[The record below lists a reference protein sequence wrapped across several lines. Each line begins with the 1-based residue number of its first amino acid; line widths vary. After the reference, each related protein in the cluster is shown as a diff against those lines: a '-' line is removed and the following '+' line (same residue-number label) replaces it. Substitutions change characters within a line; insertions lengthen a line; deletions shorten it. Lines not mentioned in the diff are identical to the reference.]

1 MYNLR
6 NMTRDLDDLIV
17 YRDLKKGPKEHSN
30 DHFGVDKK
38 FQTAMASRVLWPV
51 LLACVSPVLMYPS
64 GAPGCSNGG
73 PSDFSPSHGTTV
85 NDPILPYTVNA
96 TKSGKDWTDYKI
108 TTSLPPTIVPDSEC
122 GSTKGCQS
130 DCNTGT
136 CSYQVTWKRSGD
148 LVRFEFQQLLGT
160 GNKYQAVGLSNDSL
174 MGNDSVMICKS
185 SADVASF
192 EQGTN
197 SPGPGSYYASLRN
210 PNDVRTI
217 ETSQAD
223 GVIKCVV
230 ERPITSNDSNV
241 FPLTESWYLLHAIGP
256 VVPGGYVVKHTATTS
271 TQNKVDL
278 LTANQPPPPSGIGLD
293 PDCGV
298 SKGCQFSCSGDSC
311 SYLLT
316 WQVRDDLVRFE
327 MMEALSGN
335 NYQAMGFSSDNK
347 MLTGTGVSVI
357 ETSYTSGVVRCVI
370 DRPINSTNNQVFSLT
385 RNWYLLRA
393 SGPVSGGSL
402 STHRSKTSSSSTV
415 DFLSASLVTEAE
427 ADLLMVKLHGSFM
440 MIAWVMF
447 SSIGIVTA
455 RFFKG
460 GWEGKTLGGI
470 KVWFQIHRTCM
481 VSVFVLTVAAFVII
495 FIDVG
500 EYREVAVS
508 DGRDYLRYHPVLGIV
523 VTALTVI
530 NPIMSLFR
538 CGPDDKRRPIFNIA
552 HFLVGT
558 GAHILA
564 AITVLFGMNIDRS
577 NVSMDASYVMY
588 AYMATFVAIELAF
601 ELQRICE
608 KSFNSSNDVAIE
620 MKSTSEKSEKSIQFE
635 KRPAIKKETFLY
647 IHMLLMIA
655 FCVAMVVIKIMNG
668 HYLLVCVSIVV
679 ATEGRPDGV
688 RGCGTSDASFIPA
701 HGDSPHNESLPIY
714 IRALRNGTDWS
725 GCLSY
730 KELIK
735 PNFAGIYMETRF
747 LLPWKCIFQCTLD
760 SCSHLITW
768 EKRGEFARF
777 EFLADLNQLNM
788 GLNLY
793 QSIAFS
799 DDKFMGNDDVMSCKS
814 YSGDVHFE
822 LGYNLADR
830 KSYQQIRDIHRAC
843 MVLVVTLTVTAV
855 IAIAADVKG
864 LSQALISVFR
874 CPPDDRYRVVFNG
887 VHRLFGISSH
897 YLSIV
902 TIMVGTQMDRS
913 TLPPEAGAVVYTHT
927 AVLVLFEVV
936 HNYLRCRQD
945 LQDKETVSISKTNDD
960 NDSAK
965 VPVEQVLF
973 YTVIALCTVSSTLV
987 VFFIIQT
994 R

>member
-1 MYNLR
+1 
-6 NMTRDLDDLIV
+6 
-17 YRDLKKGPKEHSN
+17 
-30 DHFGVDKK
+30 
-38 FQTAMASRVLWPV
+38 MASRVLWPV

-85 NDPILPYTVNA
+85 NDPSLPYTVNA
-96 TKSGKDWTDYKI
+96 TKSGKDWTVTIRADNSYFKGFLLRAMPMNSSETVTGSYVTIPSDTRNCSATDATHTSADTNHTSLTFLWRQSDAMSGDVYFKATIVHTKSTDYKI

-130 DCNTGT
+130 DCDTGT

-148 LVRFEFQQLLGT
+148 IVRFEFRQLLGT

-197 SPGPGSYYASLRN
+197 SPGPNSYYAALRN

-256 VVPGGYVVKHTATTS
+256 VVTGGYVVKHTATTS
-271 TQNKVDL
+271 TQNKVDF
-278 LTANQPPPPSGIGLD
+278 LTTNQPPPPSGIGRD

-347 MLTGTGVSVI
+347 MGDDSVMACKLNGGSASFELGFNTGKSYSSIPDLTGTGVSVI

-402 STHRSKTSSSSTV
+402 STHRAKTSSSSTV

-508 DGRDYLRYHPVLGIV
+508 DDRDYLRYHPVLGIV

-655 FCVAMVVIKIMNG
+655 FCVAMVVIVI
-668 HYLLVCVSIVV
+668 
-679 ATEGRPDGV
+679 
-688 RGCGTSDASFIPA
+688 TS
-701 HGDSPHNESLPIY
+701 
-714 IRALRNGTDWS
+714 
-725 GCLSY
+725 
-730 KELIK
+730 
-735 PNFAGIYMETRF
+735 
-747 LLPWKCIFQCTLD
+747 
-760 SCSHLITW
+760 
-768 EKRGEFARF
+768 
-777 EFLADLNQLNM
+777 
-788 GLNLY
+788 
-793 QSIAFS
+793 
-799 DDKFMGNDDVMSCKS
+799 
-814 YSGDVHFE
+814 
-822 LGYNLADR
+822 
-830 KSYQQIRDIHRAC
+830 
-843 MVLVVTLTVTAV
+843 
-855 IAIAADVKG
+855 
-864 LSQALISVFR
+864 
-874 CPPDDRYRVVFNG
+874 
-887 VHRLFGISSH
+887 
-897 YLSIV
+897 
-902 TIMVGTQMDRS
+902 
-913 TLPPEAGAVVYTHT
+913 
-927 AVLVLFEVV
+927 
-936 HNYLRCRQD
+936 
-945 LQDKETVSISKTNDD
+945 
-960 NDSAK
+960 
-965 VPVEQVLF
+965 
-973 YTVIALCTVSSTLV
+973 
-987 VFFIIQT
+987 
-994 R
+994 